1 MVSPL
6 KQLSLSLLQYLHWM
20 ARPSLL
26 HICESTTIMRE
37 RRLLACVL
45 AAAVAVGLLVALPAA
60 RRQHGPVQLYG
71 GHHWGGVGSEGY
83 STSSWDNTGWNE
95 HYHPRD
101 GASMDSESMEPYTW
115 RKGPRVNDE
124 YTFDDGGDPTVD
136 PGKSWEPPI
145 MVGDHVVYKGALQ
158 SLAGVDLGE
167 ESEAEMLMHPRGD
180 AAEGVWIEPPSSA
193 RSVLGNKAYDA
204 YVRDAMTDK
213 GFKQSLV
220 ERSAAPVLVRKGP
233 SVPIRRPRFV

>member
-1 MVSPL
+1 
-6 KQLSLSLLQYLHWM
+6 
-20 ARPSLL
+20 
-26 HICESTTIMRE
+26 MRE
-37 RRLLACVL
+37 GRLQACVL

-83 STSSWDNTGWNE
+83 STSSWDKTGWNE

-145 MVGDHVVYKGALQ
+145 MVGDHVVYKGAQQEEEKMESPLSQ
-158 SLAGVDLGE
+158 VKDLIQGHE
-167 ESEAEMLMHPRGD
+167 IELKEGD
-180 AAEGVWIEPPSSA
+180 KKKMQPSD
-193 RSVLGNKAYDA
+193 LFDA
-204 YVRDAMTDK
+204 LYAMALDMD
-213 GFKQSLV
+213 
-220 ERSAAPVLVRKGP
+220 
-233 SVPIRRPRFV
+233 